1 MILGLDQTERNFS
14 YFGGVVAL
22 ILAAIF
28 IPRLLKNTWITETA
42 KPKGTTCPTGYTY
55 HASECTKQVLTHPSY
70 WVPQFLIALIIGLV
84 MLAFAYRRKRA
95 GVVTCALLLG
105 LSMGTTGF
113 IFLLLGGWLVVR
125 AFRLQKFGDATFKG
139 SNARAREM
147 AQAKKEGRVLESS
160 GSSASDSSSK
170 SGSKSAKA
178 STKPS
183 TPAPSKRYTPK
194 QQPRKR

>member
-1 MILGLDQTERNFS
+1 
-14 YFGGVVAL
+14 
-22 ILAAIF
+22 
-28 IPRLLKNTWITETA
+28 
-42 KPKGTTCPTGYTY
+42 
-55 HASECTKQVLTHPSY
+55 
-70 WVPQFLIALIIGLV
+70 